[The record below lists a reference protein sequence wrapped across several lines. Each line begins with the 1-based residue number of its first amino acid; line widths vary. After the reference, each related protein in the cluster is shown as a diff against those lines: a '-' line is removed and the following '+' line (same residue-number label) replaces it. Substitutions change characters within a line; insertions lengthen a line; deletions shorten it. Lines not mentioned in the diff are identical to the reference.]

1 MPYLDQ
7 ELPISGTTPLS
18 RHCSAQGAQDAQPR
32 ACRQTRRYLLL
43 LDARGAEG
51 ATDWEAARLL
61 GLERTTIN
69 ARRVPMTKGDQP
81 WIGTV
86 KTRPGPTGVKNA
98 VWQLTSAGRAAV
110 AAMKQTVA

>member
-1 MPYLDQ
+1 MPYAGD
-7 ELPISGTTPLS
+7 LPFSGSVALS
-18 RHCSAQGAQDAQPR
+18 RHTSYLGAQNAQPR
-32 ACRQTRRYLLL
+32 ACRQARLYLFL

-51 ATDWEAARLL
+51 LTDFEAARLL

-69 ARRVPMTKGDQP
+69 ARRVPLTNGDQP
-81 WIGTV
+81 WVGTV

-110 AAMKQTVA
+110 AAMKQAVA